1 VHRVRSGF
9 RTGAELGVLLN
20 EQTREHADGPANL
33 VVVLLDSLNRH
44 FLSCYLDE
52 AEQRARRA
60 ATGVGEW
67 ADAIAPVATPNIDR
81 LAARAVRFDRHWSGS
96 LPCMPA
102 RHDLLVGALDFL
114 WRPWGSIE
122 IWEDA
127 ITFELRRAG
136 VTTML
141 VSDHPHLF
149 EIGGE
154 NYHTD
159 FTAWRYLRGHESDP
173 WRTRPDPSW
182 AGTPALPMAP
192 APTHHAY
199 DDSRTWFR
207 AEADFPGPQTMRAA
221 AEWLHTSARYH
232 DRFLLFVDE
241 FDPHEP
247 FDTPEPWASQ
257 YDESWDGPKIIWPP
271 YSTETIAQGRLQPA
285 EARQIR
291 ANYEA
296 KLAMIDHWLGRILDE
311 LDAQDLWRDTAFVLC
326 TDHGHYLGERDA
338 FGKPGIPITP
348 ELGHTPLLVAWP
360 GVEAHAVDALT
371 TNVDIHATIADVFAV
386 QPAHRTHGRSLA
398 PLVDGRATEI
408 REHALLGYW
417 GRHVHVVD
425 RERHYARAPE
435 NDNFPLAM
443 WSNRWSTMP
452 IHARPELRLPR
463 PDRRAAL
470 DFMPGSEVPVIRQPF
485 APGDYLPFWAYGVD
499 AGRHLLY
506 DLDVDPWQ
514 TDNRAGTAAEKES
527 VDVLRAALEEVDAP
541 AEQFER
547 LGIG

>member
-1 VHRVRSGF
+1 M
-9 RTGAELGVLLN
+9 GVLLSDA
-20 EQTREHADGPANL
+20 RAPKHL

-44 FLSCYLDE
+44 FLDCYLD
-52 AEQRARRA
+52 ATEQRARRR
-60 ATGVGEW
+60 ATGVGDW
-67 ADAIAPVATPNIDR
+67 ADLEPVATPNLDR
-81 LAARAVRFDRHWSGS
+81 LAARSLRFDKHWSGS

-127 ITFELRRAG
+127 ITYDLQRAG

-159 FTAWRYLRGHESDP
+159 FTAWLYERGHESDP
-173 WRTRPDPSW
+173 WRTRPDPTW
-182 AGTPALPMAP
+182 TGTPALPAEP
-192 APTHHAY
+192 GFVHHAY

-207 AEADFPGPQTMRAA
+207 AEGDFPGPRTMQA
-221 AEWLHTSARYH
+221 AEQWLRTSALDH

-247 FDTPEPWASQ
+247 FDTPEQWAAR
-257 YDESWDGPKIIWPP
+257 YDPEWEGPRLIWPP
-271 YSTETIAQGRLQPA
+271 YSTETIAKGRLQPG

-291 ANYEA
+291 ANYQS
-296 KLAMIDHWLGRILDE
+296 KLAMIDHWLGRILDA
-311 LDAQDLWRDTAFVLC
+311 LDDLALWDDTAFVLC

-338 FGKPGIPITP
+338 FGKPGIPVFGD
-348 ELGHTPLLVAWP
+348 LGHTPLLISWP
-360 GVEAHAVDALT
+360 GVAPGAVDALT
-371 TNVDIHATIADVFAV
+371 TNVDLHATFVDVFGV
-386 QPAHRTHGRSLA
+386 EPAHRTHGRSLV
-398 PLVDGRATEI
+398 PLIHGETDSV

-417 GRHVHVVD
+417 ARHVHVVD
-425 RERHYARAPE
+425 TERHYARAPVGE
-435 NDNFPLAM
+435 NFPLAM

-463 PDRRAAL
+463 PDRRAELAY
-470 DFMPGSEVPVIRQPF
+470 MPGSDVPVIRQPF
-485 APGDYLPFWAYGVD
+485 TSGDFLPFWAYGVETD
-499 AGRHLLY
+499 QHLLH
-506 DLDVDPWQ
+506 DLDTDPWQ
-514 TDNRAGTAAEKES
+514 TRNLAGTAAEKEA
-527 VDVLRAALEEVDAP
+527 VDLLRAALDEIEAP
-541 AEQFER
+541 TEQYER
-547 LGIG
+547 LGLT